1 MQIVRSIPQMRAV
14 NYPTAAKV
22 GFVPT
27 MGYLHEGHLSLV
39 DAAVK
44 SCDVVVVSIFVNPAQ
59 FGPSE
64 DLGSYP
70 RDFERDLALLKKHKV
85 DYVFFPTAEEMYPP
99 AYKTWVKVDDLS
111 GILCGKTRPE
121 HFKGVSTVVLKLINI
136 VRPQFMYMGNKDFQ
150 QLAVLQRMASD
161 LNLSVKIVGCPTIR
175 EEDGLA
181 KSSRNLYLEGPER
194 QQATCLYKALK
205 NSQKLMKAGERSADK
220 IIAAAEKL
228 LLDNHAKVDYIK
240 IVDSRDLSE
249 VRQVDERSHML
260 IAAWVGKPRLID
272 NMPLKA

>member
-44 SCDVVVVSIFVNPAQ
+44 SCDLVVVSIFVNPAQ

-150 QLAVLQRMASD
+150 QLAVLQRID
-161 LNLSVKIVGCPTIR
+161 RKSVV
-175 EEDGLA
+175 
-181 KSSRNLYLEGPER
+181 
-194 QQATCLYKALK
+194 
-205 NSQKLMKAGERSADK
+205 
-220 IIAAAEKL
+220 
-228 LLDNHAKVDYIK
+228 
-240 IVDSRDLSE
+240 
-249 VRQVDERSHML
+249 
-260 IAAWVGKPRLID
+260 
-272 NMPLKA
+272 

>member
-1 MQIVRSIPQMRAV
+1 MQILRSISEMQAV
-14 NYPTAAKV
+14 NYPAAAKV

-44 SCDVVVVSIFVNPAQ
+44 SCDLVVVSIFVNPAQ

-85 DYVFFPTAEEMYPP
+85 DYVFSPTAEEMYPP
-99 AYKTWVKVDDLS
+99 AYKTWVKVEDLS

-181 KSSRNLYLEGPER
+181 KSSRNLYLEEIGR
-194 QQATCLYKALK
+194 A
-205 NSQKLMKAGERSADK
+205 
-220 IIAAAEKL
+220 
-228 LLDNHAKVDYIK
+228 HV
-240 IVDSRDLSE
+240 
-249 VRQVDERSHML
+249 
-260 IAAWVGKPRLID
+260 
-272 NMPLKA
+272 

>member
-44 SCDVVVVSIFVNPAQ
+44 SCDLVVVSIFVNPAQ

>member
-85 DYVFFPTAEEMYPP
+85 DYVFSPTAEEMYPP
-99 AYKTWVKVDDLS
+99 AYKTWVKVEDLS

-161 LNLSVKIVGCPTIR
+161 LNLSVKIIGCPTIR

-194 QQATCLYKALK
+194 QQATGLYKALK
-205 NSQKLMKAGERSADK
+205 NSQKMMKAGERSADK